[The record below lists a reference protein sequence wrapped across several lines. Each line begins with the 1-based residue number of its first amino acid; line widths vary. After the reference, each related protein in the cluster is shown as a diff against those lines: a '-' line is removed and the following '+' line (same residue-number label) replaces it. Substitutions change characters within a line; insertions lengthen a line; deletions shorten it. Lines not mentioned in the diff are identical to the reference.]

1 MDAVLA
7 ENIVLCARIWEI
19 IQLDIVLD
27 TFSYETQAV
36 LPDDSVVD
44 SALTDKQFALQVS
57 RLVDQTCLGEAFRIE
72 SGVSIYLSPYITS
85 YHFQSMTGPPATPTL
100 KVSG

>member
-7 ENIVLCARIWEI
+7 ENIVLCARIWEV

-27 TFSYETQAV
+27 TFPHETQAV

-57 RLVDQTCLGEAFRIE
+57 RLVDQTCLGEALRI
-72 SGVSIYLSPYITS
+72 
-85 YHFQSMTGPPATPTL
+85 
-100 KVSG
+100 